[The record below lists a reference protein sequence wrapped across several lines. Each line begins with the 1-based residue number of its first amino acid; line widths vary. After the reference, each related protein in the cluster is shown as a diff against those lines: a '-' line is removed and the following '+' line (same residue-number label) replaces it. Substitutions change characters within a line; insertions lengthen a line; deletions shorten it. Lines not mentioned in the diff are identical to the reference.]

1 MTVTDLSGKRALIT
15 GASSGLGRHFA
26 KVLAAS
32 GAEVV
37 LAARRVDRLASLAEE
52 ISAQHGSEA
61 SCVAMDVTE
70 PDSIRDAVAA
80 AGSVDILINN
90 AGVARSKGVL
100 GFDADDFDFVMDANL
115 RGAFLVA
122 TSVARSMR
130 DRGMGGAIVNVA
142 SILGLRQGSQ
152 LTVYAISKAAVVQMT
167 KQLALELARYDIR
180 VNAIAPGYF
189 ETDINRGFL
198 ESHAGEAMLRRIP
211 QRRFGNF
218 QDLDGPL
225 MLLSSDAGRYMTGVV
240 IPVDGG
246 HLLSP
251 L

>member
-1 MTVTDLSGKRALIT
+1 MTMTDLSGKRALVT

-26 KVLAAS
+26 KVLAAA
-32 GAEVV
+32 GADLI
-37 LAARRVDRLASLAEE
+37 LAARRQDRLESLAEE
-52 ISAQHGSEA
+52 IGSQFGSEA
-61 SCVAMDVTE
+61 RCVSMDVTD
-70 PDSIRDAVAA
+70 PDSVRDAVAA
-80 AGSVDILINN
+80 AGPVDVLINN

-122 TSVARSMR
+122 TSVARAMR
-130 DRGMGGAIVNVA
+130 DRGAGGAIVNVA

-152 LTVYAISKAAVVQMT
+152 LSVYAISKAGVVQMT

-180 VNAIAPGYF
+180 VNALAPGYF

-198 ESHAGEAMLRRIP
+198 ESPAGEAMLRRIP

-218 QDLDGPL
+218 DDLNGPL
-225 MLLSSDAGRYMTGVV
+225 MLLSSDAGRYMTGVI

>member
-1 MTVTDLSGKRALIT
+1 
-15 GASSGLGRHFA
+15 
-26 KVLAAS
+26 
-32 GAEVV
+32 
-37 LAARRVDRLASLAEE
+37 
-52 ISAQHGSEA
+52 
-61 SCVAMDVTE
+61 MDVTE

-90 AGVARSKGVL
+90 AGVARPKGVL

-122 TSVARSMR
+122 TSMARSMR

-198 ESHAGEAMLRRIP
+198 ESPAGEAMLRRIP

-218 QDLDGPL
+218 EDLDGPL

>member
-1 MTVTDLSGKRALIT
+1 MTMTDLSGKRALVT

-26 KVLAAS
+26 KVLAAA
-32 GAEVV
+32 GADLI
-37 LAARRVDRLASLAEE
+37 LAARRQDRLESLAEE
-52 ISAQHGSEA
+52 IGSQFGPEA
-61 SCVAMDVTE
+61 RCVSMDVTD
-70 PDSIRDAVAA
+70 PGSVRDAVAA
-80 AGSVDILINN
+80 AGPVDVLINN

-122 TSVARSMR
+122 TSVARAMR
-130 DRGMGGAIVNVA
+130 DRGAGGAIVNVA

-152 LTVYAISKAAVVQMT
+152 LSVYAISKAGVVQMT

-180 VNAIAPGYF
+180 VNALAPGYF

-198 ESHAGEAMLRRIP
+198 ESPAGEAMLRRIP

-218 QDLDGPL
+218 EDLNGPL